1 MSKINIF
8 LVDNLNN
15 IKEEINIIKPKTFL
29 DLTIQLKKNLN
40 YMPDYY
46 EIYFFDK
53 NNKKI
58 AINNEEIYKKTEDVL
73 FIKGIHKDILDQSM
87 FEINYD
93 KLSESKQNILDQK
106 YNCQICSIIIKNE
119 NPYLCYKCQNIFHE
133 KCLKEWDKKC
143 KEKNQNLVCPFCRN
157 ELAIERWNKK
167 LDYEENRNDDAYI
180 MNQINELKEN
190 EIKQK
195 ELIKT
200 YEIYIEKTIEIFK
213 NILNQLNSI
222 HKLMKLPNNN
232 KLNYLRNE
240 YPLNFQNLEINNIS
254 NVIIMN

>member
-1 MSKINIF
+1 MNKKKMSKINIF

-15 IKEEINIIKPKTFL
+15 IIEEKNIIKPNTYRG
-29 DLTIQLKKNLN
+29 LTIQLKQNLN

-53 NNKKI
+53 NNIKI
-58 AINNEEIYKKTEDVL
+58 KINNEEMYKKTSDVL
-73 FIKGIHKDILDQSM
+73 FIKGINKDILDQSM

-143 KEKNQNLVCPFCRN
+143 K
-157 ELAIERWNKK
+157 
-167 LDYEENRNDDAYI
+167 
-180 MNQINELKEN
+180 
-190 EIKQK
+190 
-195 ELIKT
+195 
-200 YEIYIEKTIEIFK
+200 
-213 NILNQLNSI
+213 
-222 HKLMKLPNNN
+222 
-232 KLNYLRNE
+232 
-240 YPLNFQNLEINNIS
+240 
-254 NVIIMN
+254 